1 MTISELGSIGELI
14 SAVAVVVSLVYLA
27 IQLRQNTKVV
37 RANAA
42 WDSEIVYGT
51 GNSEVGRDPASALL
65 FSRAMNPIANMSD
78 FSETEQA
85 QLYFFVRG
93 ALQYAQAQWWLWR
106 DGSLPNELWA
116 FRSKWARNFV
126 EAPLI
131 NEIWQPELN
140 QHIFSAR
147 FVEDILGIDKQG
159 ELAIATAQK

>member
-37 RANAA
+37 RVNAA
-42 WDSEIVYGT
+42 WDSEVTYGSANLE
-51 GNSEVGRDPASALL
+51 NSRNPAYALL
-65 FSRAMNPIANMSD
+65 LNGAMNPTASMSD

-106 DGSLPNELWA
+106 DGSLPDELWA
-116 FRSKWARNFV
+116 FRSRWARNFV
-126 EAPLI
+126 EAPVI
-131 NEIWQPELN
+131 NEIWQADLK

-147 FVEDILGIDKQG
+147 FVEDILGTEKQG
-159 ELAIATAQK
+159 ELTMATTQE